1 MMEDLKRTALELDK
15 VTESLTKFIKNADDL
30 NKYKDMMM

>member
-1 MMEDLKRTALELDK
+1 MEDHSRTALELDK

-30 NKYKDMMM
+30 NK